1 MKTNQFKL
9 FFLFI
14 LIFLSCNLANAQGW
28 LWAKLIGGLASD
40 YDNGCGVVASNDIYV
55 FGTFNSID
63 CYTETDT
70 FHIRGGEDIFFAK
83 FDNNGNEKWCRSIG
97 GFNPGI
103 NKEQISKIILDPT
116 EEYLYMTGYYNDSII
131 IGPATLHGIN
141 REIFIAKFDTSGNL
155 IWAKSAGGMSDDS
168 GSGIGIDS
176 LGNIYL
182 SAFILGQAMFDSYI
196 VQPGTIL
203 AKYDTSGNCLGAKN
217 VMKNISG
224 RALFNNNYLYFVGV
238 SLINADTLYID
249 SLKMLGN
256 NSYDIILSKFD
267 TTGKVIWALKEGWIA
282 DDFATGCSL
291 DENGNIYLTANYG
304 SDSTIINGDTLR
316 NGQSILMKYNNLGTF
331 QWLTEFTASNKILV
345 SSRLQTDHQ
354 GSVYVTGRFSDTAT
368 FGNYTLFAQS
378 VGDAFLVRYSS
389 NGNCI
394 GADNIPFGD
403 GIDVA
408 VDINDKPFIT
418 GNFSIVTT
426 AAGTVNTHGLFD
438 AGVIMHDIINGVAE
452 TEKTRGNELI
462 IYSNPTTGKCN
473 ITMPDEFLNKN
484 GTLTLTLYNNLG
496 KVIQSYLVQVKDGI
510 IKLNLDYEAAGIYIV
525 TLTDGHKLFKG
536 KIIFE

>member
-70 FHIRGGEDIFFAK
+70 FHIQGGEDIFFAK

-131 IGPATLHGIN
+131 IGPVTLHGIN

-155 IWAKSAGGMSDDS
+155 IWAKSAGGNADDS
-168 GSGIGIDS
+168 GKEVALDS
-176 LGNIYL
+176 LGYIYL
-182 SAFILGQAMFDSYI
+182 SAFINGQATFDSYL

-217 VMKNISG
+217 VMKNIAG

-238 SLINADTLYID
+238 SLLNVDTLYID
-249 SLKMLGN
+249 SLKILGN
-256 NSYDIILSKFD
+256 GSYDIILAKFD
-267 TTGKVIWALKEGWIA
+267 TTGKVIWALKEGWTAA
-282 DDFATGCSL
+282 DGTTGFAI
-291 DENGNIYLTANYG
+291 DEYGNIFLAG
-304 SDSTIINGDTLR
+304 SYSGDSTIINGDTLR
-316 NGQSILMKYNNLGTF
+316 NGQAYLMKYNSSGSF
-331 QWLTEFTASNKILV
+331 QWIREFTAPNQVLV
-345 SSRLQTDHQ
+345 SSGIDVDHQ
-354 GSVYVTGRFSDTAT
+354 GNVYVTGFFSDTAT
-368 FGNYTLFAQS
+368 FGNYTLYAQS
-378 VGDAFLVRYSS
+378 VIDAFLVRYSS

-394 GADNIPFGD
+394 GADNIPFGL
-403 GIDVA
+403 GIEVA
-408 VDINDKPFIT
+408 VDINDRPVIT
-418 GNFSIVTT
+418 GNFSYVST
-426 AAGTVNTHGLFD
+426 ASGNINSHGLFD
-438 AGVIMHDIINGVAE
+438 AAVIMHDIINGVTE
-452 TEKTRGNELI
+452 TEKTRGNELL

-473 ITMPDEFLNKN
+473 ITMPDEFLHNSGK
-484 GTLTLTLYNNLG
+484 LTLTLYDSFG
-496 KVIQSYLVQVKDGI
+496 KVIHSYLVQVKDGT

>member
-28 LWAKLIGGLASD
+28 LWSKTIGGLWSDNDNSAGIIASE
-40 YDNGCGVVASNDIYV
+40 DIYV
-55 FGTFNSID
+55 YGTFESLD

-116 EEYLYMTGYYNDSII
+116 EEYLYMTGYYYDSII
-131 IGPATLHGIN
+131 IGPITLHGIKA
-141 REIFIAKFDTSGNL
+141 EIFIAKFDTSGNL
-155 IWAKSAGGMSDDS
+155 IWAKSAGGIADDA
-168 GSGIGIDS
+168 GSGIALDS

-182 SAFILGQAMFDSYI
+182 SAFINGQATFDSYL

-217 VMKNISG
+217 VMKNVAG
-224 RALFNNNYLYFVGV
+224 RALFNNNYLYFIGV
-238 SLINADTLYID
+238 SLLNVDTLYID
-249 SLKMLGN
+249 SLIIPANGT
-256 NSYDIILSKFD
+256 YDIILSKFD
-267 TTGKVIWALKEGWIA
+267 TSGHVIWAIKEGWTAA
-282 DDFATGCSL
+282 DGTTGFAI
-291 DENGNIYLTANYG
+291 DKIGNLFLAGSYG
-304 SDSTIINGDTLR
+304 GDSTIINGDTLR
-316 NGQSILMKYNNLGTF
+316 NGQAYLMKYNSSGSF
-331 QWLTEFTASNKILV
+331 QWIREFTASNQVLV
-345 SSRLQTDHQ
+345 SRGIDIDHQ
-354 GSVYVTGRFSDTAT
+354 GNVYVTGFFSDTAT
-368 FGNYTLFAQS
+368 FGNYTLYAQS
-378 VGDAFLVRYSS
+378 VIDAFLVRYSS

-394 GADNIPFGD
+394 GAVNIPFGL
-403 GIDVA
+403 GKEVA
-408 VDINDKPFIT
+408 VDINDRPVIT
-418 GNFSIVTT
+418 GPFSVINT
-426 AAGTVNTHGLFD
+426 AAGTVNSHGLVD
-438 AGVIMHDIINGVAE
+438 AAIIMHDVINGVTE
-452 TEKTRGNELI
+452 TEKTRGNELL

-473 ITMPDEFLNKN
+473 ITMPDEFLNKS
-484 GTLTLTLYNNLG
+484 GKLTLTLYDSFG
-496 KVIQSYLVQVKDGI
+496 KLIRSYLVQVKDGT

-525 TLTDGHKLFKG
+525 TLTDSHKLFKG